1 MDGFAQQLENLAH
14 GVLDAPWARFLYG
27 FRWVF
32 IFLDLTIVVA
42 FILVY
47 LKARELRPHFLRA
60 VERTPSRSLLDTRV
74 FGERWEG
81 IMRRA
86 LKAPPQSLVL
96 AIIEADKCVD
106 DALKAL
112 RLSGEHMA
120 DRLEQLSADDYPSLD
135 RLWRAH
141 RVRNELVHT
150 PDFSIDPRDA
160 EEVLKIYEKFL
171 KELGALAQ

>member
-1 MDGFAQQLENLAH
+1 MEIFTQGLENLAQ
-14 GVLDAPWARFLYG
+14 GILTAPWARFLYG
-27 FRWVF
+27 VRWVF
-32 IFLDLTIVVA
+32 IFLDIVVAVA
-42 FILVY
+42 FIL
-47 LKARELRPHFLRA
+47 LFIKAREFQPPFMRA
-60 VERTPSRSLLDTRV
+60 AGKVLSRSFFDTRK

-86 LKAPPQSLVL
+86 RKTPPQSLVL

-112 RLSGEHMA
+112 GLPGEHMA
-120 DRLEQLSADDYPSLD
+120 DRLEQLAADDYPSLD

-150 PDFSIDPRDA
+150 PDFSVDPRDA